1 MDLLMY
7 KLFFIYFIIFSTLT
21 IATDVRS
28 FIIKGDEY
36 YARFENQ
43 NALKQYEKAYKFAK
57 NDYEVLFKLTRT
69 YNDVGEEY
77 VELRKRDE
85 AEKYINKAIEYAEL
99 FKSKFPDSAAVYTYL
114 AMSYGNVAMFRGGK
128 EKVKLAQKIKQNLDI
143 SMKKNPHDFLPYII
157 LGIYNREVASL
168 SWIEKLFANTFFG
181 ELPEGSFEESE
192 KLFLKALNLEP
203 GMIVATFQLAR
214 TYRRMER
221 EKEEINMLK
230 KVISLPTRDFRDK
243 FAINKSKRRLTDLG
257 QL

>member
-1 MDLLMY
+1 MSTFSLAEDHRT
-7 KLFFIYFIIFSTLT
+7 FI
-21 IATDVRS
+21 A
-28 FIIKGDEY
+28 KGDEY
-36 YARFENQ
+36 YSRFENL
-43 NALKQYEKAYKFAK
+43 NALKQYEEAYKIAK
-57 NDYEVLFKLTRT
+57 NDYEVLLKLTRT
-69 YNDVGEEY
+69 CNDVGEEFK
-77 VELRKRDE
+77 ELRKPEE
-85 AEKYINKAIEYAEL
+85 AEKYINKAVEYAEL
-99 FKSKFPDSAAVYTYL
+99 FKSKFSDSAAVYTYL
-114 AMSYGNVAMFRGGK
+114 ALSYGNVAMFRGGK
-128 EKVKLAQKIKQNLDI
+128 EKVKFAQKIKENLDI

-181 ELPEGSFEESE
+181 ELPEGSYEESE

-221 EKEEINMLK
+221 EKDEINMLK

-243 FAINKSKRRLTDLG
+243 YAINKSKKRLTDLE